1 MKTRLIFLVLL
12 IVCYSCGTINK
23 PVTDAQKEKIKGEVK
38 EVVNTIIKGFEEA
51 DFDKALEPFLD
62 SPDFRVLAFGRTY
75 SYKELMDMKASFNVV
90 LNQKCTIVNETYQIL
105 DKSNVVY
112 TTNCKWAV
120 NYKDGHSTIEDPEAF
135 MFMLKK
141 IDGRWRV
148 SYYAD
153 TYIEKIVKYKEPSK
167 ELNQVEL
174 MKQFLGSWKCDIA
187 KDTTFF
193 WDTKSY
199 GTGVECNFKIATKGK
214 IISEGKHLIGYDK
227 QVDKFILSIL
237 TKGLGTEI
245 LSFWFTSKSKF
256 HVIPYSDISNP
267 EKASWKIEGDFLSPD
282 IFTETTIL
290 DNKSVKTDTYT
301 RIK

>member
-75 SYKELMDMKASFNVV
+75 SYKELMDMKPSFNVV

-174 MKQFLGSWKCDIA
+174 MKQFLGSWKYDIA

-256 HVIPYSDISNP
+256 HVIPYSYISNP
-267 EKASWKIEGDFLSPD
+267 EKASWKIEGDFISPD

>member
-1 MKTRLIFLVLL
+1 MKTSFVFLILL
-12 IVCYSCGTINK
+12 IVCFACGTNK
-23 PVTDAQKEKIKGEVK
+23 KPISDSQKEKIKGEVK
-38 EVVNTIIKGFEEA
+38 EVVNIIIKGFEEA

-75 SYKELMDMKASFNVV
+75 SYKELMDMKPSFNVV

-153 TYIEKIVKYKEPSK
+153 TYIERIVKYKEPSK
-167 ELNQVEL
+167 ELNLVEL
-174 MKQFLGSWKCDIA
+174 NNQLIGSWKFEYS
-187 KDTTFF
+187 KDTTGFINF
-193 WDTKSY
+193 TTY
-199 GTGVECNFKIATKGK
+199 GTGIDGNVKYVSKGK
-214 IISEGKHLIGYDK
+214 TVMEMRINWGYDK
-227 QVDKFILSIL
+227 NLDKMVGIQRIKGGDINLLLGQFIAKNKYVLVNY
-237 TKGLGTEI
+237 K
-245 LSFWFTSKSKF
+245 
-256 HVIPYSDISNP
+256 DISNP
-267 EKASWKIEGDFLSPD
+267 ENASWKIEGEFISPNSLK
-282 IFTETTIL
+282 ETTIVN
-290 DNKSVKTDTYT
+290 NKPVTAYTYARVK
-301 RIK
+301 

>member
-1 MKTRLIFLVLL
+1 MLIAC
-12 IVCYSCGTINK
+12 ISCGTNNK
-23 PVTDAQKEKIKGEVK
+23 PVSDAQKEKIKGEVK

-75 SYKELMDMKASFNVV
+75 SYKELMDMKPSFNVV

-187 KDTTFF
+187 KDTTCFYEG
-193 WDTKSY
+193 KSY
-199 GTGVECNFKIATKGK
+199 GTGLECNFKYVTKEK
-214 IISEGKHLIGYDK
+214 MFLEGKQLRGYDK
-227 QVDKFILSIL
+227 DIDKFIFSGMM
-237 TKGLGTEI
+237 KGTDMNVFTG
-245 LSFWFTSKSKF
+245 WFISKNKYQF
-256 HVIPYSDISNP
+256 IPYNDISTP
-267 EKASWKIEGDFLSPD
+267 EMASWKIDGEFKTPD
-282 IFTETTIL
+282 MIFETTSVN
-290 DNKSVKTDTYT
+290 NKIVKTDTWT
-301 RIK
+301 RVK

>member
-174 MKQFLGSWKCDIA
+174 MKQFLGSWKYDIA

-256 HVIPYSDISNP
+256 HVIPYSYISNP